1 MLIDFN
7 VKNQTLECVSEYR
20 AAEGSQNYIKCRF
33 KFSKDW
39 DGLTKSAIIICR
51 SMEEPIIIYTDE
63 NDCFYIPQ
71 ALTGLCH
78 MSLAG
83 TDGNMIITT
92 NIITLA
98 LERTL
103 PTEGAVSADDP
114 QSDFSELIKKVN
126 ALKTELAL
134 KADKS
139 ELGIQ
144 DGGITTE
151 KLADMAVT
159 CAKIG
164 SDLGQLIESK
174 LSKAQASEAFDLKAN
189 KSDVYTK
196 DETNEIISGELG
208 SRIIPLGNQING
220 LSGVIKE
227 LRTDCDGKA
236 DKTDVYTKVETDSA
250 IDERIGDID
259 TALDGIIALQN
270 SLIGGGTA

>member
-1 MLIDFN
+1 M
-7 VKNQTLECVSEYR
+7 K
-20 AAEGSQNYIKCRF
+20 
-33 KFSKDW
+33 
-39 DGLTKSAIIICR
+39 
-51 SMEEPIIIYTDE
+51 EPIIIYTDE

-71 ALTGLCH
+71 VLTGLCH

-83 TDGNMIITT
+83 TDGNMTITT

-103 PTEGAVSADDP
+103 PTDGAVSADDP

-126 ALKTELAL
+126 ALKTELAQ

-208 SRIIPLGNQING
+208 TRIIPLGNQING
-220 LSGVIKE
+220 LSGMIKK

-236 DKTDVYTKVETDSA
+236 DKTDVYTKAETDSA
-250 IDERIGDID
+250 ISAAIESYDTEVMALLGGDEE
-259 TALDGIIALQN
+259 
-270 SLIGGGTA
+270 

>member
-51 SMEEPIIIYTDE
+51 SMKEPIIIYTDE

-83 TDGNMIITT
+83 TDGNMTITT
-92 NIITLA
+92 NIVTLA

-114 QSDFSELIKKVN
+114 KSDFSELIKKVN
-126 ALKTELAL
+126 ALKTELAQ

-144 DGGITTE
+144 DGSVTTE
-151 KLADMAVT
+151 KLANMAVT
-159 CAKIG
+159 CDKIG
-164 SDLGQLIESK
+164 SDLGKLIESK
-174 LSKAQASEAFDLKAN
+174 LSKAQASEAFDRKAN
-189 KSDVYTK
+189 KSDVYTR
-196 DETNEIISGELG
+196 DELSATLKGHANAISSLYDMYQ
-208 SRIIPLGNQING
+208 SLQSN
-220 LSGVIKE
+220 
-227 LRTDCDGKA
+227 KA
-236 DKTDVYTKVETDSA
+236 NVADIYTKTETDGA
-250 IDERIGDID
+250 ISDAIENYDAEVMTLLGGDEE
-259 TALDGIIALQN
+259 
-270 SLIGGGTA
+270 